1 MKALMIVGVVFVAVT
16 LIVGNYVIVNSIVTA
31 YKEAGND

>member
-16 LIVGNYVIVNSIVTA
+16 LIVGNYVIVNGIVTA

>member
-1 MKALMIVGVVFVAVT
+1 MKELIIVGIVFVAVT
-16 LIVGNYVIVNSIVTA
+16 MIVGNYVIVNGIVTA